1 MASGARLES
10 IDMLRGLAALSV
22 AWFHIYQKNIMP
34 LTGETSIAIAN
45 ATSAHGYLGVPA
57 FFIISGYIIPYSL
70 RNVDLTPANC
80 GVYLAKRAT
89 RLLPTLAFVTLTTV
103 ALAMLATLVPAFAG
117 PMPTYSAWTIVS
129 NILLIAPLVGEPWIL
144 PVYWSLLIEIQYYVV
159 IVVAMALL
167 GRAPL
172 TAWYGFLGLL
182 IALPLVT
189 PYALHSFAS
198 WSACF
203 AIGIGVFL
211 ERRGAIS
218 PWASA
223 AVVVAGAAATV
234 ATNDASYLAPI
245 AITLAGLY
253 YSRHVPR
260 VLVWLGQI
268 SYSLYLV
275 HYLVGLRSFRLL
287 ARFGEGDL
295 YYWLCYA
302 GAVLASILA
311 AWIVFKLVEEPT
323 MKLAARIGYLP
334 SLSPMARPT

>member
-34 LTGETSIAIAN
+34 LSGEASIAIAN

-80 GVYLAKRAT
+80 GVYLGKRAT
-89 RLLPTLAFVTLTTV
+89 RLLPTLAFVSLLTV

-117 PMPTYSAWTIVS
+117 PVPAYSGWTIVS
-129 NILLIAPLVGEPWIL
+129 NILLIAPLVDEPWIL
-144 PVYWSLLIEIQYYVV
+144 PVFWSLLIEIQYYVV
-159 IVVAMALL
+159 IVLAMGLL
-167 GRAPL
+167 ARAHPR
-172 TAWYGFLGLL
+172 AWLGLLGLL
-182 IALPLVT
+182 IVLPLVT

-203 AIGIGVFL
+203 AIGIAVFL
-211 ERRGAIS
+211 ERRGAIG
-218 PWASA
+218 PWACVA
-223 AVVVAGAAATV
+223 IIVAGTAATV
-234 ATNDASYLAPI
+234 ATNSAFYFAPI
-245 AITLAGLY
+245 AITVAGLY
-253 YSRHVPR
+253 FRGHVPR
-260 VLVWLGQI
+260 ALVRLGQI

-275 HYLVGLRSFRLL
+275 HYLIGLRSFRLL
-287 ARFGEGDL
+287 ARLGEGDF

-323 MKLAARIGYLP
+323 MRLASRIGYRP
-334 SLSPMARPT
+334 SLDPVARPT